1 MPNGADH
8 PKAENQSPYGMTL
21 GVSVHPSLNEVS
33 ALLCAAIEQSYFRP
47 RVSNKV

>member
-1 MPNGADH
+1 MAPIAQ
-8 PKAENQSPYGMTL
+8 KAENQSPYGMTL
-21 GVSVHPSLNEVS
+21 RVSVHPSLNEVS